1 MKLSEF
7 IRMVKNEIINEI
19 FGLNKISEDQLPG
32 DDEIDVND
40 KETDPELNPPQ
51 PEQPETQPEEPPQP
65 DQPQVKRIT
74 KLEAVDVILGT
85 KGRVFTV
92 LFTKRTTGQDR
103 LMNCRL
109 GVKKFLTGKGLRF
122 DPNERAL
129 LPVWDMQKRA
139 YRMIS
144 MDAVKMVKANGL
156 TYDVTD

>member
-7 IRMVKNEIINEI
+7 KKMVKEEIVKTVFGINQI
-19 FGLNKISEDQLPG
+19 NEDQLPG

-40 KETDPELNPPQ
+40 KETDPQLNPQQ
-51 PEQPETQPEEPPQP
+51 PEQPEENPNEPQQPIQPE
-65 DQPQVKRIT
+65 VKRIT
-74 KLEAVDVILGT
+74 KVEAVDVILNT
-85 KGRVFTV
+85 RGRVFTV

-122 DPNERAL
+122 DPNTKSL

-144 MDAVKMVKANGL
+144 MDALKMVKAGGI
-156 TYDVTD
+156 TYDITD